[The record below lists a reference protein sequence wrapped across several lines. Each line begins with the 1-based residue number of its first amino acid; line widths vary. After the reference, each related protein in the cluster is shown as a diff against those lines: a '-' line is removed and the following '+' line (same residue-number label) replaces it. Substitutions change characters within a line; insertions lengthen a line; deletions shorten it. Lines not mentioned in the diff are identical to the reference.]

1 MASAQAGQHAAALA
15 YLTPPPDATP
25 GMHAVQFY
33 TDDEALVRAVSP
45 WAAEGLRCGEAV
57 VAIATSA
64 HLAAF
69 DRALQEQGHDLAASR
84 RESRYLTIDAREALA
99 GFMVDDAPD
108 LRLLEDFFGP
118 LFDRAA
124 RSSRNGQVRAYG
136 EMVNMLWGERKAEA
150 VLRLEEC
157 WNTLLGKRRFSLLCA
172 YHLDEFAA
180 HEHEPAFS
188 EICSRHSA
196 VSPALAH
203 TMLPPGRAPR
213 VVAEL
218 EQRAR
223 ALETEVA
230 RSRQLEAE
238 LRAKVEQLDRLVEAE
253 RAEREESEILF
264 RVTDATSRAATLE
277 QIYEAALDAIGSGL
291 GVPRASVLL
300 FDPDGVIR
308 FKAWRGLSD
317 AYRAAVEGHSPWKAD
332 EKAPSPVLVEDFR
345 QDPALAALSPVF
357 EAEKIRALAFFPLF
371 SNGLLLGKFML
382 YYPEPHR
389 FSATEKRLAQGIAH
403 QVAFAVERKFAQ
415 QERDRILGIVSHD
428 LRNPLGAV
436 TMAASALLRQ
446 NVDGTIHP
454 VRAQDRQRRGADG
467 AADLAASRL
476 RPGAPRRRDPDP
488 AQADRSGRGG
498 RAGRRRAGDRVSAQ
512 LDRRFEL
519 GRADR
524 RLGSRSD
531 RRGALESDRQRDP
544 ARRRHAGPRRGRVG
558 GERRRGRDPQRRP
571 RDPRRVDAQ
580 AVRPLPPRG
589 AAEERPAERR
599 TRAVHLAGDRARAR
613 RRHRGEV
620 RRARGHDVHP
630 APATLSAGRRGPG
643 RPPTARTRSPPT
655 G

>member
-1 MASAQAGQHAAALA
+1 MASAQAGQYAAALA

-25 GMHAVQFY
+25 GMHGVQFY

-64 HLAAF
+64 HLDAF

-108 LRLLEDFFGP
+108 LRLFEDFFGP

-180 HEHEPAFS
+180 HEHEPTFS

-277 QIYEAALDAIGSGL
+277 QIYEAALDAIASGL

-332 EKAPSPVLVEDFR
+332 EKAPSPVLVEDCR

-446 NVDGTIHP
+446 NVDGTTTRFVRRIVNGAERMERLISQLLDFAQARHGGGIPIRRRPTDLAEVVARVVDELETAYPLSSIDVSSSGEPTGDWDSDRIAEVLSNLIGNAIQHGGGTP
-454 VRAQDRQRRGADG
+454 VRVAVESAASGVAVEIHNGGPAIPAGLMPKLFDPYRRGGQPKSGPQNVGLGLFISREIVRAHGG
-467 AADLAASRL
+467 AIE
-476 RPGAPRRRDPDP
+476 
-488 AQADRSGRGG
+488 
-498 RAGRRRAGDRVSAQ
+498 VK
-512 LDRRFEL
+512 
-519 GRADR
+519 
-524 RLGSRSD
+524 SD
-531 RRGALESDRQRDP
+531 E
-544 ARRRHAGPRRGRVG
+544 
-558 GERRRGRDPQRRP
+558 
-571 RDPRRVDAQ
+571 
-580 AVRPLPPRG
+580 
-589 AAEERPAERR
+589 
-599 TRAVHLAGDRARAR
+599 LAGTTF
-613 RRHRGEV
+613 
-620 RRARGHDVHP
+620 
-630 APATLSAGRRGPG
+630 TLRLPR
-643 RPPTARTRSPPT
+643 
-655 G
+655 